1 MPSRTLRAKSNEP
14 FTVRWCNRE
23 KKRCRTKWWTTVDWK
38 SMTGSEKKK
47 EEKKTCRQSATSA
60 GPHFRSIVRRT
71 GGYWWPLH
79 NGWEKNERNKSIK
92 RSLQA
97 WKEIRGHSLVD
108 NYFPIVSGPQKV
120 TNTSS
125 GQAKTSWDTQPSLEA
140 TACVPSNQLR
150 SFVLSFTFPEWL
162 WGFDHRWNKNKK

>member
-1 MPSRTLRAKSNEP
+1 MSRSQSAD
-14 FTVRWCNRE
+14 VI
-23 KKRCRTKWWTTVDWK
+23 V
-38 SMTGSEKKK
+38 KKK
-47 EEKKTCRQSATSA
+47 DVEQNGGRRSIGNRWRDQRRRRRKKKTCRQSATSA